1 MYTQLNVVFTNSDNF
16 FPWITWVKML
26 SVHSSCQLNLSWITQ
41 SNSAWTIWTQSDVL
55 YIYIIF
61 SQFIIF
67 LLLFSPEID
76 VRSKI
81 FFFKNQFMRLE
92 IFFIQKSYPTYFTI
106 TCNICWAVVFSIE
119 QIFSTCC
126 VVCCIKLEALHEG
139 TDDGL
144 IWSPHCFWNKIK
156 NFSWTKTIFFH

>member
-1 MYTQLNVVFTNSDNF
+1 MNTKWCF
-16 FPWITWVKML
+16 I
-26 SVHSSCQLNLSWITQ
+26 H
-41 SNSAWTIWTQSDVL
+41 
-55 YIYIIF
+55 IYIIF

-81 FFFKNQFMRLE
+81 FFFKNQCMRLE

-139 TDDGL
+139 MDDGL

-156 NFSWTKTIFFH
+156 NFSWTKMIFFIQIFWGFQLICITKKKDSVYAER